1 MASFSPREPRP
12 PPAPRRGEDSWRQ
25 PGAVS
30 WRARRSSR
38 RIQLREKADEKL
50 QSKANPKPPAQR
62 RRRKNK
68 KEYTQL
74 GGGWHEV
81 RKGGEQPTTYYWN
94 EHTATKQWTAPTR
107 MQMRNP
113 EGVHEG
119 AVSARTPRLPALGRH
134 AQQPATVAAER
145 GWEKIRQAVKAGTR
159 EFADTDVTPREPQP
173 PVFRQPKS
181 KKRIEREKAERKKL
195 AMAVLQEDR
204 NALKKLGALNRP
216 RRFGKSPRAGAD
228 CLKRLVRTAAGAAAA
243 TPASP
248 SAPDGGGDTSHEKQ
262 QQDCQTKQKA
272 VQKAVRTPSC
282 GINRTVLEEES
293 CVAGRL
299 LRAMACCGLCRW
311 T

>member
-12 PPAPRRGEDSWRQ
+12 PPVPRRGEDSWRQ

-119 AVSARTPRLPALGRH
+119 VASARTPRLPALGRH
-134 AQQPATVAAER
+134 AQQQPATVPARTDAAER

-204 NALKKLGALNRP
+204 NALKSLGALNRP
-216 RRFGKSPRAGAD
+216 RRFGKSLRAGAD
-228 CLKRLVRTAAGAAAA
+228 V
-243 TPASP
+243 
-248 SAPDGGGDTSHEKQ
+248 
-262 QQDCQTKQKA
+262 
-272 VQKAVRTPSC
+272 
-282 GINRTVLEEES
+282 
-293 CVAGRL
+293 
-299 LRAMACCGLCRW
+299 
-311 T
+311 